1 MTYDQARS
9 IIDDPQ
15 LPRLSK
21 INAELILARR
31 EAAKAKSQWLKNNT
45 RIRSL
50 LTERKAIEADKKRGR
65 SANAVETQ
73 QSYRGASNVKQWYEG
88 RSYWGGG
95 DD

>member
-31 EAAKAKSQWLKNNT
+31 EWLKNNT